1 MELQALDT
9 PSWPRDMK
17 IQKSGCV
24 MGNEILNTNGYKE
37 AVVKK
42 EPVNGDMQ
50 SKKMGE
56 CGRSLFPYIYG
67 SYASKCAAR

>member
-1 MELQALDT
+1 M
-9 PSWPRDMK
+9 R
-17 IQKSGCV
+17 
-24 MGNEILNTNGYKE
+24 NEILNTNGYKE

-56 CGRSLFPYIYG
+56 RGRSLFPYIYG